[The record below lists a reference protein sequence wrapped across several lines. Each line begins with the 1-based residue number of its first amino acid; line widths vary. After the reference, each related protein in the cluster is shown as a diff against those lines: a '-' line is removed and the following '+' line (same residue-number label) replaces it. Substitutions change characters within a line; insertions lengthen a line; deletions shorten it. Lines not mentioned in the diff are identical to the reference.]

1 MQNLRLSL
9 TAFVVIASLSLIGG
23 NAFAQERLCSDSGE
37 CFTVPEGFEVR
48 LVPVDTPLRITV
60 ERSVRTIK
68 PRTGSDTP
76 QAKGCTPRGE
86 LSLGGAPCAED

>member
-1 MQNLRLSL
+1 M
-9 TAFVVIASLSLIGG
+9 
-23 NAFAQERLCSDSGE
+23 
-37 CFTVPEGFEVR
+37 R

-68 PRTGSDTP
+68 PRTGIDTP

-86 LSLGGAPCAED
+86 LTLGGAPCAED